1 MKLLIS
7 KFKYCIY
14 LLFVIFIATKPS
26 YAQERLYYY
35 VYEPVNYGIVE
46 YGEKGYD
53 KLGRK
58 SGEWEEICGFKCPLF
73 FKDSTVIIESSFGIG
88 YYVDG
93 LKQGMWDVYDKKDYD
108 TRKLIAQIFFDKG
121 MIVFQL
127 TYIDNSFDNFTR
139 IGDAEKPTNYGP
151 MGVFIS
157 LDKIYFDEN
166 NNLYRESY
174 SPNGV
179 LLKYPYIKKPSN

>member
-1 MKLLIS
+1 MKLIIS

-26 YAQERLYYY
+26 YSQERLSYY
-35 VYEPVNYGIVE
+35 VYKPIAFSIVKSSK
-46 YGEKGYD
+46 KGYD
-53 KLGRK
+53 KSGRK

-127 TYIDNSFDNFTR
+127 TYVDNVIDNFTR
-139 IGDAEKPTNYGP
+139 LACVRKPTNK
-151 MGVFIS
+151 GVTEDVICI
-157 LDKIYFDEN
+157 DKIYFDDN
-166 NNLYRESY
+166 KNIFRESY

-179 LLKYPYIKKPSN
+179 LSKYQYPPKP